1 MPFLFVSGTIAEHT
15 ALDAL
20 RNGTVDYV
28 FKRKHQ
34 LERLGSSVSRAID
47 EAHERRTLAT
57 SEERYRRLFE
67 TAKDGILILAAES
80 SRILESNSFIS
91 RPLG

>member
-15 ALDAL
+15 ALEAL

-28 FKRKHQ
+28 FKHQ
-34 LERLGSSVSRAID
+34 LERLVSSVSRAID
-47 EAHERRTLAT
+47 EARERRALAT

-80 SRILESNSFIS
+80 SRILESNPFIS
-91 RPLG
+91 RLLC